1 MKGVLKGRQL
11 PRTGTASRKSL
22 LETLLTKNIGNKL
35 NREKGRCIPHPQTE
49 TKPAFPPTGALRF
62 QTQRFPQIPS
72 TNVQLNASSVAKL
85 VRTPNPAPSNA
96 CSPPP
101 PVDQP
106 SPTVP
111 NNILRKPDLKPC
123 PETKKPHVST
133 PRRSRQATVHQTT
146 TPSQVTTPSTTGT
159 CLPRPVNTRPLPYAT
174 IATLKF
180 PSLFSNDFG
189 PSALLLAS
197 PR

>member
-1 MKGVLKGRQL
+1 MCEFGLSRPSSQHSQSDMKGVLKGRQL

-101 PVDQP
+101 LSTSRPLQSQTTYSESQISNPV
-106 SPTVP
+106 
-111 NNILRKPDLKPC
+111 LKPRNPTC
-123 PETKKPHVST
+123 QPLDAAVKP
-133 PRRSRQATVHQTT
+133 PFIKPQLRRR
-146 TPSQVTTPSTTGT
+146 
-159 CLPRPVNTRPLPYAT
+159 
-174 IATLKF
+174 
-180 PSLFSNDFG
+180 
-189 PSALLLAS
+189 
-197 PR
+197 